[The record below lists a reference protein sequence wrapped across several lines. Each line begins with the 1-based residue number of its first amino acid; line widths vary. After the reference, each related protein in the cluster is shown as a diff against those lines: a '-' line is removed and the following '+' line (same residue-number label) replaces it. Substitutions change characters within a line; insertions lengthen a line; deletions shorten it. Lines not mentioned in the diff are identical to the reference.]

1 MANAKDPNGSW
12 RDVLHDYR
20 RMIETGVLEPGSDLP
35 TISDLAASTC
45 LSDHGARRVLE
56 TLRKEGRVRSWH
68 GKGFRVAT
76 PQITFKI
83 NEQTPTFGDQVR
95 ALGYTPSS
103 EVISGRLQRLPPGF
117 ARLLKQRHTAQ
128 VLRAETMRRVDGRV
142 VALSTDFFVPE
153 GLHDMLETLK
163 ELGSVSKSLA
173 EHGVK
178 SYRREG
184 TKVRARLPTAHEAL
198 MLEIP
203 KGQPIY
209 TTFGLNKDY
218 SGRVVQ
224 ISQGALRA
232 DCVDY
237 QL

>member
-1 MANAKDPNGSW
+1 MANAKDPNGNW

-20 RMIETGVLEPGSDLP
+20 RMIKTGVLEPGSNLP
-35 TISDLAASTC
+35 TISELAVSAC
-45 LSDHGARRVLE
+45 LSEYGARRVLE
-56 TLRKEGRVRSWH
+56 KLREEGRVQSWH

-83 NEQTPTFGDQVR
+83 NEQNPTFGDQVR

-103 EVISGRLQRLPPGF
+103 EVISGRLQRLPPDF
-117 ARLLKQRHTAQ
+117 ARLLKQRHNTK
-128 VLRAETMRRVDGRV
+128 VLKAETMRRVNGRV
-142 VALSTDFFVPE
+142 VALSTDFFVPD
-153 GLHDMLETLK
+153 GLHDLLETLK
-163 ELGSVSKSLA
+163 KFGSVSKSLA

-184 TKVRARLPTAHEAL
+184 TRVKARLPTAHEAL

-209 TTFGLNKDY
+209 TTFGLNKDCT
-218 SGRVVQ
+218 GRIVQ

-237 QL
+237 HF